1 MSIKE
6 LAEKVSSQFL
16 TRLNK
21 DRPFIIG
28 IDGLSGAGKTT
39 LVKELARELDNQKYN
54 LTTFHLDDHIVEK
67 NKRYLTGQEEWYEY
81 YYLQWDIEC
90 LRINL
95 FEQLHEDSEILSL
108 SFYDKY
114 TDHFSIKQIRLLTN
128 SIVLIEGIFLQRAE
142 WRSYFDFILYLDCPR
157 ELRYKR
163 VLNRDSYIGDYQ
175 ARLNKY
181 KKRYWLGENHYLD
194 KIDPIRKAD
203 IVIKG

>member
-95 FEQLHEDSEILSL
+95 FEQLHRIVKYYFYRSMTNIL
-108 SFYDKY
+108 
-114 TDHFSIKQIRLLTN
+114 II
-128 SIVLIEGIFLQRAE
+128 LQ
-142 WRSYFDFILYLDCPR
+142 
-157 ELRYKR
+157 
-163 VLNRDSYIGDYQ
+163 LNRLDY
-175 ARLNKY
+175 
-181 KKRYWLGENHYLD
+181 
-194 KIDPIRKAD
+194 
-203 IVIKG
+203 